1 MSPKPVVKTKKKTKS
16 QEDVRVKFA
25 DKPESPAAAE
35 GESGRYVYGIVQS
48 RDRIDFGKVGIGGAG
63 AMVYTVNYLDI
74 AAVVSNTSVY
84 IFDPTREN
92 ALAHEHVIET
102 VMKTYTIIPMSFG
115 TVFRTDNDIRE
126 VLQEHLLVFEGCASS
141 DVGKL
146 EFGLKVNWDRDRII
160 EDIKQDDEEIRQFHQ
175 EIIRKHLQS
184 TYLARMQLGRMI
196 DKALA
201 ERSIGYV
208 REIYEALRGVCV
220 ASRDNQPIGDKMIMN
235 AAFLVEREREPEFD
249 DAVNSIAKKYGQ
261 RLKFKYTGPWPPYN
275 FVNIRLKLERRR
287 SGIMLLIDDLLM
299 LPFSGFNFVM
309 KTLRQVAEEQYTDDA
324 PIKERLLELQLK
336 LEAEEITEE
345 EYTRARGRH
354 HSPVARDP
362 EP

>member
-1 MSPKPVVKTKKKTKS
+1 MTTKTLARPRKS
-16 QEDVRVKFA
+16 AKSASDVRVKFGETSGVTA
-25 DKPESPAAAE
+25 PNS
-35 GESGRYVYGIVQS
+35 GSESGRYVYGIVQT
-48 RDRIDFGKVGIGGAG
+48 RDKVDFGRVGIGGSG
-63 AMVYTVNYLDI
+63 AMVYTVNYQDI

-102 VMKTYTIIPMSFG
+102 VMKNYTIIPMSFG

-126 VLQEHLLVFEGCASS
+126 VLKSIYSS
-141 DVGKL
+141 LKDVLHQMSGKL

-160 EDIKQDDEEIRQFHQ
+160 EDIKQEDEEIRKFHQ

-249 DAVNSIAKKYGQ
+249 DAVNKIAKKYGQ

-275 FVNIRLKLERRR
+275 FVNIRLKLERV
-287 SGIMLLIDDLLM
+287 GA
-299 LPFSGFNFVM
+299 G
-309 KTLRQVAEEQYTDDA
+309 
-324 PIKERLLELQLK
+324 
-336 LEAEEITEE
+336 
-345 EYTRARGRH
+345 
-354 HSPVARDP
+354 
-362 EP
+362 